1 MNLPFL
7 SLILTSLHIVFK
19 LSYRQPTS
27 GFDTLCLCFRFI
39 PLLSLVEG
47 VNDIIQEKECLM
59 EFDSR
64 KKQWCT
70 NLVLYRSQL
79 GISILTVAQ
88 VLSHAYRCWR
98 YDLRGFFRLWR
109 LLYLLYFLMDTI
121 LPPVGSY
128 YTYSTCDLLLLGQEG
143 QHTHSF

>member
-1 MNLPFL
+1 MG
-7 SLILTSLHIVFK
+7 
-19 LSYRQPTS
+19 TS
-27 GFDTLCLCFRFI
+27 GFDTLCLCFRFVA
-39 PLLSLVEG
+39 LLSLVEG
-47 VNDIIQEKECLM
+47 VKDIIQEKECLM

-88 VLSHAYRCWR
+88 VLSHAYRRWR

-109 LLYLLYFLMDTI
+109 LLYFLYFLIDTL
-121 LPPVGSY
+121 LPPVGSWFIHIALMIF
-128 YTYSTCDLLLLGQEG
+128 CLLAKRGSIHTISKGSFQLGVLVSGYNLFQK
-143 QHTHSF
+143 S

>member
-1 MNLPFL
+1 MG
-7 SLILTSLHIVFK
+7 
-19 LSYRQPTS
+19 TS
-27 GFDTLCLCFRFI
+27 GFDTLCLYFHFV

-47 VNDIIQEKECLM
+47 VKDIIQEKECLM
-59 EFDSR
+59 EFDGR

-88 VLSHAYRCWR
+88 VLSHAYRRWR

-109 LLYLLYFLMDTI
+109 LLYLLCFLIDM
-121 LPPVGSY
+121 LPPSGSWFIHIALMIF
-128 YTYSTCDLLLLGQEG
+128 CLLAKRGSIHTISKGSFQLGVLVSGYNLFQK
-143 QHTHSF
+143 S

>member
-1 MNLPFL
+1 MG
-7 SLILTSLHIVFK
+7 
-19 LSYRQPTS
+19 TS
-27 GFDTLCLCFRFI
+27 GFDTVCLCFRFV

-47 VNDIIQEKECLM
+47 VNDIIEEKESLM
-59 EFDSR
+59 ESDSR

-88 VLSHAYRCWR
+88 VLSRAYTCWR

-109 LLYLLYFLMDTI
+109 LLHLLYFLIDML
-121 LPPVGSY
+121 LPPVDSWFIHIALVIFCLLAKRGSI
-128 YTYSTCDLLLLGQEG
+128 
-143 QHTHSF
+143 HTISKGSFQLAVLVSGYNLFQKS

>member
-1 MNLPFL
+1 MD
-7 SLILTSLHIVFK
+7 
-19 LSYRQPTS
+19 TS

-47 VNDIIQEKECLM
+47 VNDIIQEKERLM

-70 NLVLYRSQL
+70 NLVLHRSQL

-88 VLSHAYRCWR
+88 VLSHAHRCWR

-109 LLYLLYFLMDTI
+109 LLYLLYFLIDTI
-121 LPPVGSY
+121 LPPVGSWLIHIALVIF
-128 YTYSTCDLLLLGQEG
+128 CLLAKRGSI
-143 QHTHSF
+143 HTISKGSFQLAVLVSGYNLFQKS